1 MAREHVIHLRLS
13 DEEDRLIRERADL
26 LAVKP
31 ATYLRSVATADVELF
46 LSELDEHAAQGCDDP
61 KIDLRTMRSEKRPT
75 HCVKDTC
82 VVLSA
87 WDLARVITLL
97 TNMEIDADRAAC
109 ALEKIARSC
118 DVAHDEEALR
128 EVVKNAEGVRDLE
141 RGIADI
147 REHIEEVEQCK
158 TLRI

>member
-1 MAREHVIHLRLS
+1 MEREHIVRFRVTTSELDAIKQ
-13 DEEDRLIRERADL
+13 RADL

-31 ATYLRSVATADVELF
+31 GTYLRAIATADVEVF
-46 LSELDEHAAQGCDDP
+46 LTELDEFAAQGDDDP

-75 HCVKDTC
+75 HRVKDTC

-97 TNMEIDADRAAC
+97 TSMEIDADRAAS

-128 EVVKNAEGVRDLE
+128 EVVKNAESVRDIE

-158 TLRI
+158 TLYV